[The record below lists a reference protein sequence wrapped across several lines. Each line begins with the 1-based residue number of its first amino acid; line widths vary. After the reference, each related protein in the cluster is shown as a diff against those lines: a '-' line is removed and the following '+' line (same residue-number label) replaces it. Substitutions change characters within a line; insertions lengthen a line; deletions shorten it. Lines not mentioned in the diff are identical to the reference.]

1 MENSA
6 LTLKVW
12 TFRSNGVTRSF
23 GPWITLVKTASSSD
37 STSEDSD
44 SDREVKSEFVKSE
57 PQYSPGGGGDS
68 PNESYTPAKPKKEK
82 PYRPGGFFFDDD
94 EEEEEDDDNEMAGFI
109 QGEDDVDEEE
119 DEEDSNPFF
128 NSGKELQLKWG
139 ASSRWSFQKWLKWP
153 QMTFWP

>member
-1 MENSA
+1 MEKQS
-6 LTLKVW
+6 
-12 TFRSNGVTRSF
+12 
-23 GPWITLVKTASSSD
+23 VKTASSSD

-94 EEEEEDDDNEMAGFI
+94 EEEEEDEDNEMAGFI

-139 ASSRWSFQKWLKWP
+139 VSSRWSFQRWLK
-153 QMTFWP
+153 

>member
-1 MENSA
+1 MEKQS
-6 LTLKVW
+6 
-12 TFRSNGVTRSF
+12 
-23 GPWITLVKTASSSD
+23 VKTASSSD

-57 PQYSPGGGGDS
+57 PQYSPGGGDS

-94 EEEEEDDDNEMAGFI
+94 EEEEEDEDNEMAGFI

-128 NSGKELQLKWG
+128 NSGKELQINKLAFTAIQCCEHTICNSAQEDRNSMTMMRKILKPFLLPNKR
-139 ASSRWSFQKWLKWP
+139 S
-153 QMTFWP
+153 